1 MLVGSSVSSP
11 QKSQPQSFLGSV
23 GRHNVWLWIAA
34 LALVLGAAFNAFT
47 TMSADTDLW
56 GHLRFGE
63 AHWESGQL
71 ERSDPYSFTSGEVWI
86 NHEWLSELVFFAGYK
101 IGGDFGLLVLKLI
114 LGLTTMFLLVGTS
127 VRRGASPLVIA
138 VVLPLAAFGLT
149 PGFMFRPQVFS
160 FVLFAVTLALIRV
173 DLPVGRRAVLALP
186 LVVALWVNLHGGFL
200 IGCAV
205 VAAVVLSESV
215 VTGARGLSKGDLRW
229 IWAGAIGAAI
239 ATLLNPYGIELLR
252 FLFRSLSLPR
262 PIGEWDPLPP
272 FDSSFPEIK
281 VMLAL
286 ALAIG
291 IWLGWRRE
299 LRVAEGAVLLLTI
312 FATLK
317 HQRHAPFFLIAA
329 APLVADGLSR
339 LTRGA
344 SEKLERSVISALPK
358 RIAILGLLLIAVL
371 EVIAAAHTLSATRA
385 RIYVDP
391 ELYPVQATDFLLKNG
406 ATGRLLLPFEWG
418 EYAIW
423 HLFPSC
429 QVSIDG
435 RFRTVYPENV
445 LIDHYLAAVEPAR
458 WELLMATYQPDLAMI
473 PRSPAVD
480 EFARRGIQG
489 WTTVHVDPLAVV
501 LVRTG
506 GASSAIDDTARRRSL
521 VPADHPPR
529 VVFP

>member
-1 MLVGSSVSSP
+1 MLVDSSEYSLR
-11 QKSQPQSFLGSV
+11 KSEPHSFLRSV
-23 GRHNVWLWIAA
+23 GRHNVWLWIVALAVVVGAA
-34 LALVLGAAFNAFT
+34 LNAFT

-86 NHEWLSELVFFAGYK
+86 NHEWLSELVFYAGYSA
-101 IGGDFGLLVLKLI
+101 GGDCGLLVLKMI
-114 LGLTTMFLLVGTS
+114 LGLTTMVLLAGS
-127 VRRGASPLVIA
+127 SLGRGASALVISM
-138 VVLPLAAFGLT
+138 VLPLVAFGLM
-149 PGFMFRPQVFS
+149 PGFMFRPQIFS
-160 FVLFAVTLALIRV
+160 FFLFAVTLALVRV

-186 LVVALWVNLHGGFL
+186 LVVAVWVNLHGGFL

-205 VAAVVLSESV
+205 IAVVVVSESV
-215 VTGARGLSKGDLRW
+215 VTGVRGLGSSDQRW
-229 IWAGAIGAAI
+229 LWVGAIGAAL

-252 FLFRSLSLPR
+252 FLFRSLSMAR
-262 PIGEWDPLPP
+262 PIGEWSPLPI

-281 VMLAL
+281 VMLVL
-286 ALAIG
+286 ASGIG

-339 LTRGA
+339 LTAGA
-344 SEKLERSVISALPK
+344 FGRLERPVGSALPR
-358 RIAILGLLLIAVL
+358 RIAILGLLLIAFL

-385 RIYVDP
+385 RIFVDP
-391 ELYPVQATDFLLKNG
+391 ELYPVQATDFLRKNG

-435 RFRTVYPENV
+435 RFRTVYPESV
-445 LIDHYLAAVEPAR
+445 LVDHYLAAVEPSR
-458 WELLMATYQPDLAMI
+458 WELMMATYQPDLAMI
-473 PRSPAVD
+473 PRSLAVD
-480 EFARRGIQG
+480 ELARRGIQG
-489 WTTVHVDPLAVV
+489 WTAVHVDPLAVV
-501 LVRTG
+501 FVRSG
-506 GASSAIDDTARRRSL
+506 GSSSAIADAARKRSL

-529 VVFP
+529 VFFP